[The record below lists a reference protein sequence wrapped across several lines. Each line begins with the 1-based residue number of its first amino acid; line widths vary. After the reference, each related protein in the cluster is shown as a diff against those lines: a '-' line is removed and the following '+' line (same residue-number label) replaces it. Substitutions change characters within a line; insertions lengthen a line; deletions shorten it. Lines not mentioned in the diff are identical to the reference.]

1 MYWMFLFSH
10 CISYLMYVLYWN
22 TRFKKIVSAWALD
35 QNFSMSMTNDEKT
48 PKCCLLFTRWAIIT
62 MTTVG
67 YGDMFPTTGNFKQT
81 TRKLKRNWPQVLI
94 LTTSTRSWQ
103 VDRNMLCD
111 QRRPGD
117 GAAHPHHR
125 QQLCRVLQRPG
136 VNNTIALHP
145 EVL

>member
-1 MYWMFLFSH
+1 MP
-10 CISYLMYVLYWN
+10 
-22 TRFKKIVSAWALD
+22 
-35 QNFSMSMTNDEKT
+35 MTNVEKT

-81 TRKLKRNWPQVLI
+81 TRKLKRNWPQISI
-94 LTTSTRSWQ
+94 LTTSIRSWQ

-117 GAAHPHHR
+117 GTAHPHHR

-145 EVL
+145 EVLQLITMHNCSQMKREKAVKRKEALEHAKREE